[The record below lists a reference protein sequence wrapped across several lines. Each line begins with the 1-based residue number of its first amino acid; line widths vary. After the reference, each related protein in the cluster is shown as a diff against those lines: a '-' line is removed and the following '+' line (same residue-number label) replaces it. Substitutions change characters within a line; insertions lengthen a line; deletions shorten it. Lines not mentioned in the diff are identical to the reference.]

1 LTFEKYYSQE
11 EVVKL
16 TQDLVRIP
24 SHKDVPTR
32 EKEVAEYIYRYCREN
47 GLEAEMQNV
56 DGVRKNV
63 NIYLKGQ
70 GRGKTI
76 LFNGHTDTVPPYQ
89 MVIDPYK
96 AEVKDGCLWGR
107 GSNDMKGAV
116 ACMITAALALK
127 RRGEKLPGDVIVS
140 AVVGEEEKSEG
151 TEMLV
156 MSGIKADGA
165 IVGEPSNYEYA
176 IGHRGLEW
184 LEIKFYGKAAHGGV
198 PDEGLNAISMASKFI
213 EEVEKSL
220 YPRLKERY
228 NEYMGPSVMNLGTI
242 QGGTQPSTVADF
254 CSLKIDRRYIVGETV
269 ESVLKEYQEIID
281 RVNKKYPELK
291 VEVVRMESNL
301 MNKYDH
307 MYHYTKPE
315 EKIVKTVDSTLENH
329 LNKKPTIT
337 RKRGW
342 TDSATL
348 SYYGKIPTVITGP
361 GNISYSHTKDERIP
375 VVDLYNYTKIY
386 AEIADSFCR

>member
-1 LTFEKYYSQE
+1 MTIEKFYSE
-11 EVVKL
+11 KEVVKL
-16 TQDLVRIP
+16 TQNLVRIP

-32 EKEVAEYIYRYCREN
+32 EKEVAEFIYKYCKDN

-56 DGVRKNV
+56 DGIRKNV
-63 NIYLKGQ
+63 NIYLRGL

-76 LFNGHTDTVPPYQ
+76 LFNGHTDTVPPYE
-89 MVIDPYK
+89 MTIDPYE
-96 AEVKDGCLWGR
+96 AEIKDGFLWGR

-127 RRGEKLPGDVIVS
+127 RRGDKLPGDIIIS

-198 PDEGLNAISMASKFI
+198 PEEGLNAISMASKFI

-220 YPRLKERY
+220 YPKLKERY

-242 QGGTQPSTVADF
+242 QGGTQPSTVADY

-269 ESVLKEYQEIID
+269 ETVLKEYQEIIEKIKEK
-281 RVNKKYPELK
+281 NPELK

-315 EKIVKTVDSTLENH
+315 EEIVKTVDKILEEH
-329 LNKKPTIT
+329 LNIKPNIT

-361 GNISYSHTKDERIP
+361 GNLSYSHTKDEKIP

-386 AEIADSFCR
+386 AEIADKFCR

>member
-1 LTFEKYYSQE
+1 
-11 EVVKL
+11 
-16 TQDLVRIP
+16 
-24 SHKDVPTR
+24 
-32 EKEVAEYIYRYCREN
+32 
-47 GLEAEMQNV
+47 
-56 DGVRKNV
+56 
-63 NIYLKGQ
+63 
-70 GRGKTI
+70 
-76 LFNGHTDTVPPYQ
+76 
-89 MVIDPYK
+89 
-96 AEVKDGCLWGR
+96 
-107 GSNDMKGAV
+107 
-116 ACMITAALALK
+116 
-127 RRGEKLPGDVIVS
+127 
-140 AVVGEEEKSEG
+140 
-151 TEMLV
+151 

-220 YPRLKERY
+220 YPKLKERY

-242 QGGTQPSTVADF
+242 QGGTQPSTVAGF

-315 EKIVKTVDSTLENH
+315 EEIVKTVDSTLENH

-342 TDSATL
+342 TDAATL